1 MCVCVCMCALAWVG
15 GCDYIW
21 VNHLHISASFCGFP
35 SFQQGR
41 QEQYNFKTHETYGTH
56 RHTYQHSSS
65 LSARSMCFP
74 SFYDSSYML
83 LVHTILLVA
92 FKVVVYSGTFCTCY
106 NFRESSYSLVLH
118 FWDLF
123 VPLSR
128 NVPSVVAERIYF
140 PMSVIR
146 VCDVMYFHCHVD
158 SRNL

>member
-1 MCVCVCMCALAWVG
+1 MLPS
-15 GCDYIW
+15 
-21 VNHLHISASFCGFP
+21 HLPVILRRSFIKK
-35 SFQQGR
+35 GR
-41 QEQYNFKTHETYGTH
+41 QEQCHFKTHEVYGPQ

-65 LSARSMCFP
+65 LSARPVCFP
-74 SFYDSSYML
+74 SFYDSWYNVTRTYNFVGSCKMP
-83 LVHTILLVA
+83 
-92 FKVVVYSGTFCTCY
+92 VVYSGTFCTCY
-106 NFRESSYSLVLH
+106 NFRESSYSLLLH

-128 NVPSVVAERIYF
+128 NVPAVVAERIYF

>member
-1 MCVCVCMCALAWVG
+1 VAFLHFNKAGRSNIISKHTRYMGNKGIRTNTLVHLA
-15 GCDYIW
+15 
-21 VNHLHISASFCGFP
+21 
-35 SFQQGR
+35 QGP
-41 QEQYNFKTHETYGTH
+41 YAFVHFMTLCT
-56 RHTYQHSSS
+56 
-65 LSARSMCFP
+65 
-74 SFYDSSYML
+74 ML
-83 LVHTILLVA
+83 LVHTILLIA
-92 FKVVVYSGTFCTCY
+92 LKVVVYSGTFCTCY

-128 NVPSVVAERIYF
+128 NVPAVVAERIYF